1 MRVAPLLSAIALL
14 ALAGCAS
21 MTAREAP
28 IGAPFERDRV
38 DAFRL
43 SGRVAVRREEQGW
56 HAALEWSH
64 GRDSD
69 ELELVSPLGQVLAQL
84 SRDGEGARLVSG
96 DGETRAGD
104 LDTLGAQV
112 FGERVPL
119 SSVARWVLA
128 RPASADTALERD
140 AQGRPAAW
148 VETGWSVRVARYED
162 ERAQAMPQLIVAER
176 GDLAIRLHIDRW
188 NAAWEAR

>member
-1 MRVAPLLSAIALL
+1 
-14 ALAGCAS
+14 
-21 MTAREAP
+21 MTTQEVP
-28 IGAPFERDRV
+28 VGGPFERDRV
-38 DAFRL
+38 ESFQL
-43 SGRVAVRREEQGW
+43 SGRVAVRREDQGW

-64 GRDSD
+64 ARDTD

-84 SRDGEGARLVSG
+84 SRDGDGARLVSG

-112 FGERVPL
+112 FGEDVPL

-128 RPASADTALERD
+128 RPASADTAMERD
-140 AQGRPAAW
+140 KRGRPAAW

-162 ERAQAMPQLIVAER
+162 ERDQAMPRLIVAER
-176 GDLAIRLHIDRW
+176 GAIAIRLHIDRW
-188 NAAWEAR
+188 DAVREAR